1 MIVSQ
6 WDSKILKM
14 SHINRRVVFQITA
27 WCLDA
32 STYFPVI
39 TDRQLCDIRGGC
51 ALVCMKTSERA
62 SERASE
68 RVCVWG
74 GGTILL
80 TPNRRDKDMLK
91 LRTG

>member
-14 SHINRRVVFQITA
+14 SHINRRIVFQVTA
-27 WCLDA
+27 WSLDA
-32 STYFPVI
+32 SMYFRVI

-51 ALVCMKTSERA
+51 ALVCMKTSER
-62 SERASE
+62 ERE
-68 RVCVWG
+68 RVCVGGWG
-74 GGTILL
+74 TTILL